1 MSTSPAPLPLEDM
14 PAARVLA
21 VQPARTTRTGKPVKK
36 RNGRVTSVQVRPE
49 DDAVLAAYQAKVGV
63 KAGEA
68 FRLALHRAAAAEG
81 IDVDSI
87 VKGVAA

>member
-21 VQPARTTRTGKPVKK
+21 VQPAHTTRTGKPVKK

-49 DDAVLAAYQAKVGV
+49 DDAVLAAYQAKEITKWAKVV
-63 KAGEA
+63 K
-68 FRLALHRAAAAEG
+68 
-81 IDVDSI
+81 DSGA
-87 VKGVAA
+87 KAD